1 MEDSVSARNKLN
13 WPSLHKLMES
23 IYMTV
28 IYRKGSLSRRPKEFE
43 SRQRGGGI
51 SDATLGWVVISQ
63 FLNLSEHWPP

>member
-1 MEDSVSARNKLN
+1 MEDSVSASNKLN

-51 SDATLGWVVISQ
+51 SDATLGCVVISKL
-63 FLNLSEHWPP
+63 LNLSEHWPP